1 MIAFF
6 EKNPKKDDGCCS
18 FLHSSKKIKVQMIE
32 HDRLTLLLWYCVF
45 FTTNGSIFI
54 SSFFFTNKRE
64 IKK

>member
-18 FLHSSKKIKVQMIE
+18 FLHSSKKIKVQIIE
-32 HDRLTLLLWYCVF
+32 HYKLTFLLWYCVF

-54 SSFFFTNKRE
+54 SSFFLQIKR
-64 IKK
+64 K

>member
-18 FLHSSKKIKVQMIE
+18 FLHSSKKKVQMIE
-32 HDRLTLLLWYCVF
+32 HDRLTFLLWYCVF

-54 SSFFFTNKRE
+54 SSFFFYK
-64 IKK
+64 